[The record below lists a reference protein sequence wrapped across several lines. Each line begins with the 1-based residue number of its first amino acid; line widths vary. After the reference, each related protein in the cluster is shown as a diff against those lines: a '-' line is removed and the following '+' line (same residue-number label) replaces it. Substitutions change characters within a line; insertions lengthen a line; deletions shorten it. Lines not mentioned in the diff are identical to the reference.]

1 MYFFAV
7 NLSRYR
13 MAYAPK
19 DGSYL
24 PFHCFGLLCSIRLRS
39 YENLRAE
46 QNKSILFMAK
56 RNNFEIHYP

>member
-1 MYFFAV
+1 MYFFAI

-19 DGSYL
+19 DENGSYL

-39 YENLRAE
+39 YEKLRAE
-46 QNKSILFMAK
+46 QNKSIPFYGETEQ
-56 RNNFEIHYP
+56 F

>member
-1 MYFFAV
+1 
-7 NLSRYR
+7 

-19 DGSYL
+19 DENGLYL

-46 QNKSILFMAK
+46 QNKSIPFYGK
-56 RNNFEIHYP
+56 TEQF